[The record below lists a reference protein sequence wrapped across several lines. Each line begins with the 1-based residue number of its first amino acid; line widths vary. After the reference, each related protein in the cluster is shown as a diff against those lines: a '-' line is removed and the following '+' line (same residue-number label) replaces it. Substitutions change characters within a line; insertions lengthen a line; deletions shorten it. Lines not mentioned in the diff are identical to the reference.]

1 MTIHAPTT
9 PRPTPVFTDRS
20 RNLDDVVALGYPDL
34 GAPAWIWKQAPRRRR
49 APAVLCP
56 RPPPASL
63 PPSPPR
69 ARPTRPPAGPCRSA
83 PPKPPRRRSADLVG
97 RSVLS
102 CRPPSPCNPLPVVDM
117 VAASMAPQRWS
128 VVAMAVRAA
137 GSVRSGP
144 QLRLPAWTSLN

>member
-69 ARPTRPPAGPCRSA
+69 ARPTPFPPALADLLHPSRRDAAPPTSWGARFSATGPRRPATPSPSSTWWPPPWLPNGGRWWRWRSRPPAR
-83 PPKPPRRRSADLVG
+83 
-97 RSVLS
+97 
-102 CRPPSPCNPLPVVDM
+102 
-117 VAASMAPQRWS
+117 
-128 VVAMAVRAA
+128 
-137 GSVRSGP
+137 
-144 QLRLPAWTSLN
+144 